1 MVLKNYKLLVWEIV
15 SVSKSSRKAGK
26 KGGHEKTN
34 PENSVRNMKIRQGE
48 LP

>member
-1 MVLKNYKLLVWEIV
+1 M

-34 PENSVRNMKIRQGE
+34 PENIVRKMKTRKE
-48 LP
+48 EMP